1 MIQIVLAVSVFLSGF
16 LFSMYLSEKK
26 KNIEKQKAEKE
37 NEKKEREKVEKKES
51 IDKDNHTDSVL
62 SILDL
67 MRNDKPR
74 N

>member
-16 LFSMYLSEKK
+16 LFSMYLSERK
-26 KNIEKQKAEKE
+26 KNIERESAEKE
-37 NEKKEREKVEKKES
+37 TEKKEREKVEKKES
-51 IDKDNHTDSVL
+51 IDKDSHTDSVL